1 MKLSLSNT
9 MLLGAAAVAMTAT
22 TATTAMAGDVML
34 PKTLVTTAYNTGTS
48 GYSQMVAVGA
58 MLKNKYGINLRV
70 LPGKNDVSRLSPVK
84 KGVAQFTATGSD
96 SVYAQEAVYTFGKK
110 AWGPMPV
117 RLLLLNRSAGCTT
130 FAVANDIGVKTMAD
144 LKGKRIGWVRGSPA
158 LQKAAEALL
167 AYGGVGLDEIEK
179 VEVGGWGASINGI
192 INGNID
198 ASITASQ
205 STFMLKMEASP
216 RGVYH
221 PPMPFADKAGWA
233 RTQKLVPWYVQGICT
248 DGPGV
253 PGGRSEAV
261 ASVYPILIS
270 TTATSDDIAYGMTK
284 AMVEGFDDF
293 KDGAPG
299 AKGWALGQQMDDFYL
314 PFHPGSMKFLKEVGR
329 WNDKAEANQAKM
341 LKRQAVL
348 KTAWDAHKA
357 NPGSDFNT
365 GWMKARATALA
376 AAGMPVIFET
386 W

>member
-1 MKLSLSNT
+1 MLGKLGRT
-9 MLLGAAAVAMTAT
+9 FLLATAAAFVTAGSVAAD
-22 TATTAMAGDVML
+22 DVKL
-34 PKTLVTTAYNTGTS
+34 PNTLVTTAYNTGTS
-48 GYSQMVAVGA
+48 GYSQMVAIGS
-58 MLKNKYGINLRV
+58 MLKNKHGINLRV

-84 KGVAQFTATGSD
+84 KGTAQFTATGSD

-130 FAVANDIGVKTMAD
+130 FAVATDVGVNTMAD

-167 AYGGVGLDEIEK
+167 AFADVGLDEVEK
-179 VEVGGWGASINGI
+179 VEVGGWAASINGI
-192 INGNID
+192 INGDID

-205 STFMLKMEASP
+205 STFMLKMESSP

-221 PPMPFADKAGWA
+221 PPMPHDDAEGWA
-233 RTQKLVPWYVQGICT
+233 RVQKLVPWYVKGICT

-253 PGGRSEAV
+253 PDGKSEGI

-270 TTATSDDIAYGMTK
+270 TTDTSDDVAYGMTK

-299 AKGWALGQQMDDFYL
+299 ATGWAVEQQLEDFYL
-314 PFHPGSMKFLKEVGR
+314 PSHPGAITYLKEIGR
-329 WNDKAEANQAKM
+329 WTDKAQKNHDSL
-341 LKRQAVL
+341 LKRQDVL
-348 KTAWDAHKA
+348 KTAWDAYSAKPA
-357 NPGSDFNT
+357 DDFEK
-365 GWMKARATALA
+365 GWMQARADALSG
-376 AAGMPVIFET
+376 AGFDVIFPT